1 MILSN
6 QITKITQI
14 GTSF

>member
-6 QITKITQI
+6 QIRQLR
-14 GTSF
+14 

>member
-6 QITKITQI
+6 QILHSLGEK
-14 GTSF
+14 